1 MVMNILLTGG
11 TGLIGRA
18 LCRRLLAEGHRLSV
32 WSRRPDEVAALC
44 GAQVRGVA
52 ELSQLDGEHFD
63 AVVNLAG
70 APVADRPWT
79 AKRKAVLW
87 ASRVSLTEQLVQWLG
102 KQDRKPQVMVSGSAV
117 GWYGDGGSEPITEQ
131 SPARKE
137 YTHTL
142 CDAWEAAAKRVTA
155 YGLRLCIMRTGLV
168 VAAEGGFLAR
178 LKPPFK
184 LGLGGP
190 IGNGEQY
197 MPWVHLDDV
206 VSLIVWMLQTP
217 DCRGAYNASAPHPVS
232 NREFAR
238 ELGRALGRP
247 AVLPVP
253 GFVLKLALGEMS
265 RLLLTGQRA
274 LPAKAQAEGFNFSYQ
289 HLETA
294 LAAATTAN

>member
-1 MVMNILLTGG
+1 MNLLLTGG

-18 LCRRLLAEGHRLSV
+18 LCQRLLADGHQITV
-32 WSRRPDEVAALC
+32 WSRRPDKVAALC

-52 ELSQLDGEHFD
+52 ELAQLDGEAFD

-70 APVADRPWT
+70 APIADRPWT

-87 ASRVSLTEQLVQWLG
+87 SSRVSLTEHLVQWIG
-102 KQDRKPQVMVSGSAV
+102 RQTRKPEVMVSGSAV
-117 GWYGDGGSEPITEQ
+117 GWYGDGGNAEITEQ
-131 SPARKE
+131 SPARAE

-142 CDAWEAAAKRVTA
+142 CDAWEAAAKRVSS
-155 YGLRLCIMRTGLV
+155 YGVRLCIMRTGLV
-168 VAAEGGFLAR
+168 VSAEGGFLAR

-190 IGNGEQY
+190 IGSGEQY
-197 MPWVHLDDV
+197 MPWVHRDDIIK
-206 VSLIVWMLQTP
+206 LIVWLLHSS
-217 DCRGAYNASAPHPVS
+217 DCKGAYNATAPHPVT

-247 AVLPVP
+247 AVLPLP
-253 GFVLKLALGEMS
+253 AFVLKLALGEMS

-274 LPAKAQAEGFNFSYQ
+274 LPAKAQAQGFRFDYQ

-294 LAAATTAN
+294 LAAATQNK